1 MMIFSRLFKTDESQ
15 LKGRDLYEAAVQQ
28 ARRPIFYAELAVPDT
43 LDGRFEAILLHVW
56 LVLRRIR
63 LAGNPA
69 GDNPA
74 AASSAA
80 SAKVGQAVFDSMIGD
95 MDRSLREMG
104 VGDLRVGK
112 RVKAMAKAFYG
123 HVQAYDAGF
132 EGGPAD
138 MAAALRRNIYGTSEI
153 SDAVLDEA
161 AGALAQYVKNAVRD
175 LDIQPIEEIID
186 GKVTFPAPNCGES
199 R

>member
-1 MMIFSRLFKTDESQ
+1 MIFSRLFKADAAQ

-28 ARRPIFYAELAVPDT
+28 ARQPVFYAELGIPDT

-63 LAGNPA
+63 LANVPTDA
-69 GDNPA
+69 LSV
-74 AASSAA
+74 ASG
-80 SAKVGQAVFDSMIGD
+80 KVSQAVFDSMIGD

-112 RVKAMAKAFYG
+112 RVKAMAKSFYG
-123 HVQAYDAGF
+123 HVQAYDAGL
-132 EGGPAD
+132 EGSTAD
-138 MAAALRRNIYGTSEI
+138 LTAALRRNVYGTSE
-153 SDAVLDEA
+153 LEA
-161 AGALAQYVKNAVRD
+161 AALDGAVDGLVQYVEKAVSL
-175 LDIQPIEEIID
+175 LDNQPIEAIID
-186 GKVTFPAPNCGES
+186 GKVTFGAPNRGES